1 MDKVI
6 VSLESQFKILILVLL
21 QFSLILKKITVATK
35 LQHDAGN
42 TAVPAKKKI
51 NIRKEDTDFAN
62 LCYGEDNMFTVCFK
76 GLLTEKYG
84 LNNEPL
90 R

>member
-42 TAVPAKKKI
+42 TAVPAKKK
-51 NIRKEDTDFAN
+51 NQHKKRRHRFRKSMLWRRQHVYSLF
-62 LCYGEDNMFTVCFK
+62 
-76 GLLTEKYG
+76 
-84 LNNEPL
+84 
-90 R
+90 